1 MDRIKTLFLLFICVG
16 PIHIAEQLVLGIDE
30 LYAIQSTVGVYYAW
44 FPPAYADHATV
55 ILIVFGL
62 TTVLL
67 LVYAQLLGGTA
78 QLIVIGLFGLVG
90 VVRGAPLPRNAR
102 QRSLR
107 SRRRYQRTV
116 HLGRCASADKRLARV
131 SPQVPVENREC
142 NAVTIGGLVSTAAPG
157 LQAAWPLPRS
167 GAVWPDQG
175 QQGQVCRS
183 LAISRGRNRAR
194 RAPQPH
200 ARRSDEAVKG
210 LTESSRYSVG
220 NV

>member
-90 VVRGAPLPRNAR
+90 VSEVHHILETLVRGRYDPGAVTSELYIWVGALLLTSVWREYR
-102 QRSLR
+102 RRFR
-107 SRRRYQRTV
+107 SR
-116 HLGRCASADKRLARV
+116 
-131 SPQVPVENREC
+131 
-142 NAVTIGGLVSTAAPG
+142 
-157 LQAAWPLPRS
+157 
-167 GAVWPDQG
+167 
-175 QQGQVCRS
+175 
-183 LAISRGRNRAR
+183 
-194 RAPQPH
+194 
-200 ARRSDEAVKG
+200 
-210 LTESSRYSVG
+210 TESAMLSPSEAL
-220 NV
+220 